1 MVGIDGVYEA
11 DFRWWQR
18 CRDRTNLGVGRWA
31 LDVEVIP
38 SIIRG
43 KPRGRLAYFANFA
56 VNSIETNSIVNF
68 AENCFDIR

>member
-1 MVGIDGVYEA
+1 MAFTRLIFVGGKGAATGQTWALD
-11 DFRWWQR
+11 
-18 CRDRTNLGVGRWA
+18 VGRWA

-56 VNSIETNSIVNF
+56 VNSIETNSIVTF
-68 AENCFDIR
+68 AENGFDIP

>member
-1 MVGIDGVYEA
+1 MAFTRLIFVGGKG
-11 DFRWWQR
+11 
-18 CRDRTNLGVGRWA
+18 TNLGVGRWA

-43 KPRGRLAYFANFA
+43 KSRGRLAYFANFA

-68 AENCFDIR
+68 AENCFDIP